1 MALIGVLG
9 GMGPLAT
16 VDFMHRVIGLTRA
29 GCDQEHLPMIVANLT
44 RTPDRSR
51 AIVSGGP
58 DPLPA
63 LLDGVDLLNRC
74 GVDVIAIP
82 CNSAHHWYAPLRE
95 RSAAPIL
102 HIVDASVAALPGGV
116 RRVALLATGGTLVSG
131 FYQAA
136 LRARGFE
143 PVMPG
148 AGAQRDISA
157 CIAAVKAG
165 RIELAARQLARAL
178 ATLARRDVGVAV
190 MGCTE
195 IPIAARAL
203 RDSPFVLV
211 DSTQE
216 LARATV
222 AYAVDRGWG
231 AVAPEAAARG

>member
-1 MALIGVLG
+1 MALVGVLG

-16 VDFMHRVIGLTRA
+16 VDFMHRVICLTRA
-29 GCDQEHLPMIVANLT
+29 RCDQEHLPMIVANLT

-51 AIVSGGP
+51 AIIDGGT

-63 LLDGVDLLNRC
+63 LLDGIGLLNRC

-95 RSAAPIL
+95 HSAAPIL
-102 HIVDASVAALPGGV
+102 HIVDASVAALPAGV
-116 RRVALLATGGTLVSG
+116 RRVAVLATGGTLVSG

-148 AGAQRDISA
+148 VAAQRDIAA

-165 RIELAARQLARAL
+165 KIAASVRCLSRSLAA
-178 ATLARRDVGVAV
+178 LARRDVGVAV

-203 RDSPFVLV
+203 RDAPFALV

-222 AYAVDRGWG
+222 AHAVERGWG
-231 AVAPEAAARG
+231 RAV

>member
-1 MALIGVLG
+1 MALVGVLG

-16 VDFMHRVIGLTRA
+16 VDFMHRVIRLTRA
-29 GCDQEHLPMIVANLT
+29 RCDQEHLPMIVANLT

-51 AIVSGGP
+51 AIIDGGT

-63 LLDGVDLLNRC
+63 LLDGVALLNRC
-74 GVDVIAIP
+74 SVDVIAIP

-95 RSAAPIL
+95 CSAAPVL
-102 HIVDASVAALPGGV
+102 HIVDASVAAVPAGV
-116 RRVALLATGGTLVSG
+116 RRVAVLATGGTLVSG

-143 PVMPG
+143 PVMP
-148 AGAQRDISA
+148 AVAAQRDIAA
-157 CIAAVKAG
+157 CIVAVKAG
-165 RIELAARQLARAL
+165 KIDASVRRLSRAL

-190 MGCTE
+190 MGCTD

-203 RDSPFVLV
+203 RDASFVLI

-222 AYAVDRGWG
+222 AYAAERGWG
-231 AVAPEAAARG
+231 RAV

>member
-1 MALIGVLG
+1 MALVGVLG

-16 VDFMHRVIGLTRA
+16 VDFMHRVICLTRA
-29 GCDQEHLPMIVANLT
+29 RCDQEHLPMIVANLT

-51 AIVSGGP
+51 AIIDGGT

-63 LLDGVDLLNRC
+63 LLDGIALLNGC

-102 HIVDASVAALPGGV
+102 HIVDASVAALPAGV
-116 RRVALLATGGTLVSG
+116 RRVAVLATGGTLVSG

-148 AGAQRDISA
+148 VAAQRDIAA

-165 RIELAARQLARAL
+165 KIDASVRRLTRAL

-203 RDSPFVLV
+203 RDAPFALV

-222 AYAVDRGWG
+222 AHAVACGWG
-231 AVAPEAAARG
+231 RAV

>member
-1 MALIGVLG
+1 MALVGVLG

-16 VDFMHRVIGLTRA
+16 VDFMHRVIRLTRA
-29 GCDQEHLPMIVANLT
+29 RCDQEHLPMIVANLT

-51 AIVSGGP
+51 AILDGGA

-63 LLDGVDLLNRC
+63 LLDGVTLLNRC

-95 RSAAPIL
+95 RSAAPVL
-102 HIVDASVAALPGGV
+102 HIVDASVAAVPAGV
-116 RRVALLATGGTLVSG
+116 RRVAVLATGGTLVSG

-143 PVMPG
+143 PVMP
-148 AGAQRDISA
+148 AVAAQRDIAA

-165 RIELAARQLARAL
+165 KIDASVRRLSRAL

-195 IPIAARAL
+195 IPLAARAL
-203 RDSPFVLV
+203 RDAPFVLI

-222 AYAVDRGWG
+222 AYAAERGWG
-231 AVAPEAAARG
+231 RAV

>member
-1 MALIGVLG
+1 MALVGVLG

-16 VDFMHRVIGLTRA
+16 VDFMHRVIRLTRA
-29 GCDQEHLPMIVANLT
+29 RCDQEHLPMIVANLT

-51 AIVSGGP
+51 AILDGGA

-63 LLDGVDLLNRC
+63 LLDGVALLNRC
-74 GVDVIAIP
+74 SVDVIAIP

-95 RSAAPIL
+95 WSAAPVL
-102 HIVDASVAALPGGV
+102 HIVDASVAAVPAGV
-116 RRVALLATGGTLVSG
+116 RRVAVLATGGTLVSG

-143 PVMPG
+143 PVMP
-148 AGAQRDISA
+148 AVAAQRDIAA

-165 RIELAARQLARAL
+165 KIDASVRRLSRAL

-203 RDSPFVLV
+203 RDASFVLI

-222 AYAVDRGWG
+222 AYAAERGWG
-231 AVAPEAAARG
+231 RAV

>member
-1 MALIGVLG
+1 
-9 GMGPLAT
+9 
-16 VDFMHRVIGLTRA
+16 
-29 GCDQEHLPMIVANLT
+29 MIVANLT

-51 AIVSGGP
+51 AILDGGA

-63 LLDGVDLLNRC
+63 LLDGVALLNRC

-95 RSAAPIL
+95 CSAAPVL
-102 HIVDASVAALPGGV
+102 HIVDASVAAVPAGV
-116 RRVALLATGGTLVSG
+116 RRVAVLATGGTLVSG

-143 PVMPG
+143 PVMP
-148 AGAQRDISA
+148 AVTAQRDIAA

-165 RIELAARQLARAL
+165 KVDASVRRLSRAL

-203 RDSPFVLV
+203 RDAPFALI

-222 AYAVDRGWG
+222 AYAAERGWG
-231 AVAPEAAARG
+231 RAV

>member
-1 MALIGVLG
+1 MALVGVLG

-16 VDFMHRVIGLTRA
+16 VDFMHRVIRLTRA
-29 GCDQEHLPMIVANLT
+29 RCDQEHLPMIVANLT

-51 AIVSGGP
+51 AILDGGA

-63 LLDGVDLLNRC
+63 LLDGVTLLNRC

-95 RSAAPIL
+95 CSAAPVL
-102 HIVDASVAALPGGV
+102 HIVDASVAAVPAGV
-116 RRVALLATGGTLVSG
+116 RRVAVLATGGTLVSG

-143 PVMPG
+143 PVMP
-148 AGAQRDISA
+148 AVAAQRDIAA

-165 RIELAARQLARAL
+165 KIDASVRRLSRAL

-203 RDSPFVLV
+203 RDAPFALI

-222 AYAVDRGWG
+222 AYAAERGWG
-231 AVAPEAAARG
+231 RAV

>member
-1 MALIGVLG
+1 MALVGVLG

-16 VDFMHRVIGLTRA
+16 VDFMHRVIRLTRA
-29 GCDQEHLPMIVANLT
+29 RCDQEHLPMIVANLT

-51 AIVSGGP
+51 AILDGGA

-63 LLDGVDLLNRC
+63 LLDGVALLNRC

-95 RSAAPIL
+95 CSAAPVL
-102 HIVDASVAALPGGV
+102 HIVDASVAAVPAGV
-116 RRVALLATGGTLVSG
+116 RRVAVLATGGTLVSG

-143 PVMPG
+143 PVMP
-148 AGAQRDISA
+148 AVTAQRDIAA

-165 RIELAARQLARAL
+165 KVDASVRRLSSAL

-203 RDSPFVLV
+203 RDAPFALI

-222 AYAVDRGWG
+222 AYAAERGWG
-231 AVAPEAAARG
+231 RAV

>member
-1 MALIGVLG
+1 MALVGVLG

-16 VDFMHRVIGLTRA
+16 VDFMHRVIRLTRA
-29 GCDQEHLPMIVANLT
+29 RGDQEHLPMIVANLT

-51 AIVSGGP
+51 AIIDGGA

-63 LLDGVDLLNRC
+63 LLDGVALLNRC

-82 CNSAHHWYAPLRE
+82 CNSAHHWYAPLSE
-95 RSAAPIL
+95 RSAAPVL
-102 HIVDASVAALPGGV
+102 HIVDASVAAVPPGV
-116 RRVALLATGGTLVSG
+116 RRVAVLATGGTLVSG

-143 PVMPG
+143 PVMP
-148 AGAQRDISA
+148 AVTAQRDIAA

-165 RIELAARQLARAL
+165 KVDASVRRLSRAL

-203 RDSPFVLV
+203 RDAPFALI

-222 AYAVDRGWG
+222 AYAAERGWG
-231 AVAPEAAARG
+231 RAV

>member
-1 MALIGVLG
+1 MALVGVLG

-16 VDFMHRVIGLTRA
+16 VDFMHRVMRLTRA
-29 GCDQEHLPMIVANLT
+29 RCDQEHLPMVVANLT
-44 RTPDRSR
+44 QTPDRSR
-51 AIVSGGP
+51 AIIDGGP

-63 LLDGVDLLNRC
+63 LLEGVALLNRC

-102 HIVDASVAALPGGV
+102 HIVDASVAALPAGV
-116 RRVALLATGGTLVSG
+116 RRVAVLATGGTLVSG

-143 PVMPG
+143 PVMPDV
-148 AGAQRDISA
+148 AAQRDIAA

-165 RIELAARQLARAL
+165 KIDASVRCLSRAL
-178 ATLARRDVGVAV
+178 AMLARRDVGVAV

-195 IPIAARAL
+195 IPIAARAV
-203 RDSPFVLV
+203 RDTPFALV
-211 DSTQE
+211 DSTNE

-222 AYAVDRGWG
+222 AYAAERGWG
-231 AVAPEAAARG
+231 RPV

>member
-1 MALIGVLG
+1 MALVGVLG

-16 VDFMHRVIGLTRA
+16 VDFMHRVICLTRA
-29 GCDQEHLPMIVANLT
+29 RCDQEHLPMIVANLT

-51 AIVSGGP
+51 AIIDGGT

-63 LLDGVDLLNRC
+63 LLDGIALLNRC

-102 HIVDASVAALPGGV
+102 HIVDASVAALPAGV
-116 RRVALLATGGTLVSG
+116 RRVAVLATGGTLVSG

-148 AGAQRDISA
+148 VAAQRDIAA

-165 RIELAARQLARAL
+165 KIDASVRRLTRAL

-203 RDSPFVLV
+203 RDAPFALI

-216 LARATV
+216 LARGTV
-222 AYAVDRGWG
+222 AHAVARGWG
-231 AVAPEAAARG
+231 RAV

>member
-1 MALIGVLG
+1 MALVGVLG

-16 VDFMHRVIGLTRA
+16 VDFMHRVIRLTRA
-29 GCDQEHLPMIVANLT
+29 RCDQEHLPMIVANLT

-51 AIVSGGP
+51 AILDGGA

-63 LLDGVDLLNRC
+63 LLDGVALLNRC

-95 RSAAPIL
+95 CSAAPVL
-102 HIVDASVAALPGGV
+102 HIVDASVAAVPAGV
-116 RRVALLATGGTLVSG
+116 RRVAVLATGGTLVSG

-143 PVMPG
+143 PVMP
-148 AGAQRDISA
+148 AVTAQRDIAA

-165 RIELAARQLARAL
+165 KVDASVRRLSRAL
-178 ATLARRDVGVAV
+178 AMLARRDVGVAV

-203 RDSPFVLV
+203 RDAPFALI

-222 AYAVDRGWG
+222 AYAAERGWG
-231 AVAPEAAARG
+231 RAV

>member
-1 MALIGVLG
+1 MALVGVLG

-16 VDFMHRVIGLTRA
+16 VDFMHRVIRLTRA
-29 GCDQEHLPMIVANLT
+29 RCDQEHLPMIVANLT
-44 RTPDRSR
+44 QTPDRSR
-51 AIVSGGP
+51 AILDGGT

-63 LLDGVDLLNRC
+63 LLDGVALLNRC

-95 RSAAPIL
+95 RSAAPVL
-102 HIVDASVAALPGGV
+102 HIVDASVAAVPAGV
-116 RRVALLATGGTLVSG
+116 RRVAVLATGGTLVSG

-143 PVMPG
+143 PVMP
-148 AGAQRDISA
+148 AVAEQRDIAA

-165 RIELAARQLARAL
+165 KLDASVRRLSRAL

-195 IPIAARAL
+195 IPLAARAL
-203 RDSPFVLV
+203 RDAPFALI

-222 AYAVDRGWG
+222 AYAAERGWG
-231 AVAPEAAARG
+231 RAV

>member
-1 MALIGVLG
+1 MALVGVLG

-16 VDFMHRVIGLTRA
+16 VDFMHRVIRLTHAR
-29 GCDQEHLPMIVANLT
+29 CDQEHLPMIVANLT
-44 RTPDRSR
+44 QTPDRSR
-51 AIVSGGP
+51 AIIDGGA

-63 LLDGVDLLNRC
+63 LLDGVALLNRC
-74 GVDVIAIP
+74 GVDVIVIP

-95 RSAAPIL
+95 RSAAPVL
-102 HIVDASVAALPGGV
+102 HIVDASVAAVPAGV
-116 RRVALLATGGTLVSG
+116 RRVAVLATGGTLVSG

-143 PVMPG
+143 PVMP
-148 AGAQRDISA
+148 AVAAQRDIAA

-165 RIELAARQLARAL
+165 KIDASVRCLSRAL

-203 RDSPFVLV
+203 RDAPFALI

-222 AYAVDRGWG
+222 AYAAERGWG
-231 AVAPEAAARG
+231 RAV

>member
-1 MALIGVLG
+1 MALVGVLG

-29 GCDQEHLPMIVANLT
+29 RCDQEHLPMIVANLT

-51 AIVSGGP
+51 AILDGGA

-63 LLDGVDLLNRC
+63 LLDGVALLNRC

-95 RSAAPIL
+95 CSAAPVL
-102 HIVDASVAALPGGV
+102 HIVDASVAAVPAGV
-116 RRVALLATGGTLVSG
+116 RRVAVLATGGTLVSG

-143 PVMPG
+143 PVMP
-148 AGAQRDISA
+148 AVTAQRDIAA

-165 RIELAARQLARAL
+165 KVDASVRRLSRAL

-203 RDSPFVLV
+203 RDAPFALI

-222 AYAVDRGWG
+222 AYAAERGWG
-231 AVAPEAAARG
+231 RAV

>member
-1 MALIGVLG
+1 MALVGVLG

-16 VDFMHRVIGLTRA
+16 VDFMHRVIRLTRA
-29 GCDQEHLPMIVANLT
+29 RCDQEHLPMIVANLT

-51 AIVSGGP
+51 AILDGGA

-63 LLDGVDLLNRC
+63 LLDGVALLNRC

-95 RSAAPIL
+95 CSAAPVL
-102 HIVDASVAALPGGV
+102 HIVDASVAAVPAGV
-116 RRVALLATGGTLVSG
+116 RRVAVLATGGTLVSG

-143 PVMPG
+143 PVMP
-148 AGAQRDISA
+148 AVTAQRDIAA

-165 RIELAARQLARAL
+165 KVDASVRRLSRAL

-195 IPIAARAL
+195 IPIAACAL
-203 RDSPFVLV
+203 RDAPFALI

-222 AYAVDRGWG
+222 AYAAERGWG
-231 AVAPEAAARG
+231 RAV